1 MVYVIILSAVATM
14 VALLNA
20 NSLEDYIPPKKI
32 VRVFLVGILLV
43 IIGVIIGA
51 INLPSALD
59 VYRGKTQLKITET
72 TLSNKVIKRDSI
84 VVYK

>member
-1 MVYVIILSAVATM
+1 MVYVIILSAVATI

-43 IIGVIIGA
+43 IIGA
-51 INLPSALD
+51 INLP
-59 VYRGKTQLKITET
+59 
-72 TLSNKVIKRDSI
+72 
-84 VVYK
+84 